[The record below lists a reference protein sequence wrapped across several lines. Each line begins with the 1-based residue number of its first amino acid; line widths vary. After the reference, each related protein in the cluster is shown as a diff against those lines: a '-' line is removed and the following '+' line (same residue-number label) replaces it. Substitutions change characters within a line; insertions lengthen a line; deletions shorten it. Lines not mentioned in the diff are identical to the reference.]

1 MLYFVLYCGMEKRD
15 ARKLSTEAQYELRRT
30 AIKLLES
37 GKAQKQVAEI
47 LEVARQAIWRWQK
60 LYEAKGMAGL
70 KLKHRGRCQ
79 GDSRTLSPEQE
90 KEIQLLIRD
99 KYPEQLKLK
108 FALWNRQAV
117 IDLIKQRFGIKLP
130 IRTAGEY
137 LKRWGYTPQKPIRKA
152 YEQQPEKVKRWL
164 DETYP
169 EIEKRSKDED
179 AQIQWADE
187 TGLRNTD
194 ARGRGYAPKGK
205 TPTVLGSAKRFS
217 VNMISSLSNRG
228 QLRFM
233 IYEGRFNADTF
244 LTFLRRLI
252 KDAKQKIFLIID
264 NLRVHHAKK
273 VKAWTDKHSTKIEL
287 FFLPPYSPEH
297 NPDEY
302 VNQDIKQELKKKPS
316 PTSQEQLHEDLSSYM
331 RSLQRKTKKVKKF
344 FNHEKVQYAK
354 AS

>member
-1 MLYFVLYCGMEKRD
+1 MEKRD
-15 ARKLSTEAQYELRRT
+15 ARKLTMEAQYELRRT
-30 AIKLLES
+30 AIKLLKS
-37 GKAQKQVAEI
+37 GKSQKKVAEI

-60 LYEAKGMAGL
+60 LYEAKGIAGL
-70 KLKHRGRCQ
+70 KLKQRGRQQ
-79 GDSRTLSPEQE
+79 GQNRTLTSEQE
-90 KEIQLLIRD
+90 KTIQLLIRD

-117 IDLIKQRFGIKLP
+117 MDLIEQQFDIKLP

-152 YEQQPEKVKRWL
+152 YEQQPKKVKQWL

-169 EIEKRSKDED
+169 EIKKRAKSQN

-187 TGLRNTD
+187 TGLRSTD

-205 TPTVLGSAKRFS
+205 TPTVLSSAKRFS
-217 VNMISSLSNRG
+217 VNMISSLTNQG

-233 IYEGRFNADTF
+233 IYDGSFNADTF

-252 KDAKQKIFLIID
+252 KDARQKIFLIVD

-273 VKAWTDKHSTKIEL
+273 VQAWTARHSDKIEL

-302 VNQDIKQELKKKPS
+302 VNQDIKQALKKKPS
-316 PTSQEQLHEDLSSYM
+316 PDSKDQLHKNLSSYM
-331 RSLQRKTKKVKKF
+331 RSLQRKPKKVIKF
-344 FNHEKVQYAK
+344 FNHEKVLYAK

>member
-1 MLYFVLYCGMEKRD
+1 M
-15 ARKLSTEAQYELRRT
+15 
-30 AIKLLES
+30 ES
-37 GKAQKQVAEI
+37 GRRQKEIAEI
-47 LEVARQAIWRWQK
+47 LDVSIAAIQKWNK
-60 LYEAKGMAGL
+60 LYKARGLAGL
-70 KLKHRGRCQ
+70 KLKQRGRGQ
-79 GDSRTLSPEQE
+79 GQNRSLTAEQE
-90 KEIQLLIRD
+90 KEIQRLIRD

-117 IDLIKQRFGIKLP
+117 IDLIEQKFGIKLP

-152 YEQQPEKVKRWL
+152 YEQQPEKVQKWL

-169 EIEKRSKDED
+169 EIEKRAKAEN
-179 AQIQWADE
+179 AEIQWADE
-187 TGLRNTD
+187 TGLKNTD
-194 ARGRGYAPKGK
+194 ARGRGYAPKGQ

-217 VNMISSLSNRG
+217 VNMISSLTNKG

-233 IYEGRFNADTF
+233 IYDGSFNADTF
-244 LTFLRRLI
+244 LTFLRRLT
-252 KDAKQKIFLIID
+252 KGARQKIFLIVD

-273 VKAWTDKHSTKIEL
+273 VQAWVAKYKNKIEL

-316 PTSQEQLHEDLSSYM
+316 PDSQEQLHENLSSYM
-331 RSLQRKTKKVKKF
+331 RSLQRKPKKVKKF
-344 FNHEKVQYAK
+344 FEHQKVKYAK